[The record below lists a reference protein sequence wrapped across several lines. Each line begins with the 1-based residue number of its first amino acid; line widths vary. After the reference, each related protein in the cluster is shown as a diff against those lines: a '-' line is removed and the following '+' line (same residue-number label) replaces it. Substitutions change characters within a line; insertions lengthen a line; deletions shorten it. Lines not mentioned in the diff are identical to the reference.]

1 MSAIIAALIAA
12 LGPVLIGALTK
23 WLESLFKKM
32 APSIEATG
40 DDATD
45 AESLVD
51 AAILATPRRRVFKRA
66 LLGRI
71 REHAGKLATGGKLAA
86 AEKKELLAL
95 AEIAKAE

>member
-23 WLESLFKKM
+23 WIESLFKKV
-32 APSIEATG
+32 APSVEMSG
-40 DDATD
+40 DDAAD
-45 AESLVD
+45 AEALVD
-51 AAILATPRRRVFKRA
+51 AAIAATPRRRVFKRA

-95 AEIAKAE
+95 ANIAQAE